1 MRKHFILLS
10 APAYVDS
17 VFRTPNDG
25 VLTVSEGEMKRV
37 TGLGV
42 ADDVTD
48 DFAEEHFPASE
59 DAEADAETAAPD
71 PQKPSVAKTP
81 RKKKGN

>member
-10 APAYVDS
+10 APAYVDGA
-17 VFRTPNDG
+17 FRTPNDG

-48 DFAEEHFPASE
+48 DFAEEHFPADE
-59 DAEADAETAAPD
+59 DAEAAPESPAPD
-71 PQKPSVAKTP
+71 PQKPSAAKTR